1 MRTVR
6 KTPVFP
12 AKRDV
17 VFSKLRE
24 VSALQC
30 IAAPYAAFTPVDIGQ
45 PAVWAVGSAS
55 AYRFRLFGLI
65 PSGTHTIC
73 IERFG
78 RDGVRS
84 WESSR
89 RVPAWSH
96 KIYLKETGRQ
106 TEYTDEV
113 DIEAGRKTV
122 FIWLWAKAFCAR
134 RQKKRI
140 RLLKAPGP
148 NENGC
153 AGDAPPDAERFE
165 AFESA
170 LRRLS
175 EE

>member
-1 MRTVR
+1 MKTVR

-45 PAVWAVGSAS
+45 PAVWAVGSAY

-65 PSGTHTIC
+65 PSGTHTIR

-84 WESSR
+84 GESSR

-96 KIYLKETGRQ
+96 KIRLKDMGLR
-106 TEYTDEV
+106 TEYTGEA

-122 FIWLWAKAFCAR
+122 FIWPVGESVLRASAKEADQAVEGPWSERKRMR
-134 RQKKRI
+134 RR
-140 RLLKAPGP
+140 RA
-148 NENGC
+148 
-153 AGDAPPDAERFE
+153 AGRG
-165 AFESA
+165 A
-170 LRRLS
+170 L
-175 EE
+175 